1 MNNTKTLAIVA
12 VLMAATLVVGT
23 FATMI
28 TTTQSAYAYAKK
40 LPRQDDKKTRDNGS
54 GNRNGNTITALKCQN
69 KGSASGFDTA
79 VNQECENLICTHPGN
94 NATCTQEG
102 LAAATGN
109 AISSQQPPPTNSFT
123 ITGTGTGSSAS
134 FVCNPPVPPGLT
146 ISIDFSAQR
155 DGTVSGTY
163 TISTNTGFLR
173 QGTIT
178 DGTTDGNTYT
188 LSGVNL
194 AVCAD
199 NQGNLPV
206 APMTISGD
214 CGDRV
219 TITYRDPN
227 TAGTFTGNVQ
237 CTLT

>member
-1 MNNTKTLAIVA
+1 MNSTRTLAIVA
-12 VLMAATLVVGT
+12 VLTAATLVVGGT
-23 FATMI
+23 SAAMTTGHSAFAWK
-28 TTTQSAYAYAKK
+28 QDSYKNKRGDDSYKK
-40 LPRQDDKKTRDNGS
+40 VRQAD
-54 GNRNGNTITALKCQN
+54 GNYGNGNTDTAQVLKQN
-69 KGSASGFDTA
+69 AKASGKFGI
-79 VNQECENLICTHPGN
+79 VEQNGQNSICTHPDN
-94 NATCTQEG
+94 NVPC
-102 LAAATGN
+102 
-109 AISSQQPPPTNSFT
+109 SQQRVITPTPTTKSFT

-163 TISTNTGFLR
+163 TISTTNFLR
-173 QGTIT
+173 QGTI
-178 DGTTDGNTYT
+178 TDGNTYT

-194 AVCAD
+194 AVCED
-199 NQGNLPV
+199 NQGNVPV
-206 APMTISGD
+206 APITISGD